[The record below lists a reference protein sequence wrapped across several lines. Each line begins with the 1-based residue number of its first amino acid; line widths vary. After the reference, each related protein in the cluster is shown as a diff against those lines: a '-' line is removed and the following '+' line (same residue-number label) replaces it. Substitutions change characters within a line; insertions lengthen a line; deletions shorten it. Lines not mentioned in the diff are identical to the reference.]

1 MICNKCGKEN
11 QEGANF
17 CRYCGNSLQKDLAA
31 LIEKAKRNDQEAIS
45 ELYWYSS
52 SELLRVVKVMVKD
65 DDSESGTS
73 DAVAE
78 GDRKQYCKRLAEE
91 KETDTFFGNV

>member
-31 LIEKAKRNDQEAIS
+31 LIEKAK
-45 ELYWYSS
+45 
-52 SELLRVVKVMVKD
+52 KK
-65 DDSESGTS
+65 
-73 DAVAE
+73 
-78 GDRKQYCKRLAEE
+78 
-91 KETDTFFGNV
+91 

>member
-45 ELYWYSS
+45 ELY
-52 SELLRVVKVMVKD
+52 
-65 DDSESGTS
+65 
-73 DAVAE
+73 
-78 GDRKQYCKRLAEE
+78 
-91 KETDTFFGNV
+91 